1 LLSLKRSLAKKDKPD
16 LEAARKLQ
24 STASKKPN
32 LTQPQQFQIPTNAF
46 TQLRISDV
54 VKVWAQRMPEHNA
67 VVDPSGSW
75 TYGELERVISQTA
88 DWLRDAGVR
97 AGDRV
102 MVVGE
107 NCREFA
113 AVVLAIARLD
123 AWPVP
128 VNAHLS
134 AREIDAVRDHCTARR
149 IVYTTRVSLPAAE
162 HANRHAAAAQE
173 LRDLGQI
180 CLGPLNQAA
189 EPEAIDREIGSRV
202 AALIYTSGSTG
213 LPKGVM
219 LTHNNLIFSAGG
231 AAKIR
236 SLGPEDRLYGI
247 LPLSHIV
254 GLSIVFLGTLLSGA
268 TIYLEPRFDPMTAR
282 LTLERER
289 ITIMLGVPTMFSQF
303 LQYAK
308 MRNLQ
313 SLKFPA
319 LRIISCS
326 GAPLPPAIKTAVQEL
341 FGLQL
346 HHGYGIT
353 ECSPNVAQVRLDVP
367 SREDNSVGPM
377 FPGVEARLVGSDSK
391 PVPEGE
397 VGELW
402 VRGPNIMKGYYLAP
416 EETAAAVNA
425 EGWFNTR
432 DLARFEH
439 GNLFIVG
446 RTKDLIIRSGFNV
459 YPAEVEGVLNAHPAV
474 AQSAVIGRTTE
485 GNEEILAFVQ
495 PSSNLHLTATDLA
508 DYAAK
513 HLAAYKR
520 PTEFLLVSTMP
531 MTASGKIAKSDLA
544 TRTDDIRRNASCSK
558 AAPALESTVHRS

>member
-1 LLSLKRSLAKKDKPD
+1 VTQV
-16 LEAARKLQ
+16 EA
-24 STASKKPN
+24 SS
-32 LTQPQQFQIPTNAF
+32 IPANAF
-46 TQLRISDV
+46 KHIRISDV
-54 VKVWAQRMPEHNA
+54 AKVWAASLPDHKA
-67 VVDPSGSW
+67 VVDPNGTW
-75 TYGELERVISQTA
+75 TYRELATVISQTG
-88 DWLRDAGVR
+88 DWLRSSGVR

-102 MVVGE
+102 MIVGE

-113 AVVLAIARLD
+113 GVLLAIASLD

-134 AREIDAVRDHCTARR
+134 TREIDVVRDHSGARL
-149 IVYTTRVSLPAAE
+149 IVYTTRVSLHASE
-162 HANRHAAAAQE
+162 HASRHGAQMQE
-173 LRDLGQI
+173 IPGLGQLG
-180 CLGPLNQAA
+180 LGPLNESAQP
-189 EPEAIDREIGSRV
+189 EPIDADIGSRV

-219 LTHNNLIFSAGG
+219 LTHDNLIFSAGG

-236 SLGPEDRLYGI
+236 SLSPQDHLYGI

-282 LTLERER
+282 RTIEKER
-289 ITIMLGVPTMFSQF
+289 ITIMLGVPSMFSQF

-308 MRNLQ
+308 MRNVQ
-313 SLKFPA
+313 TLKFPA

-326 GAPLPPAIKTAVQEL
+326 GAPLPPAIKSSVEIL
-341 FGLQL
+341 FGLPL

-367 SREDNSVGPM
+367 ARKDNSVGPM
-377 FPGVEARLVGSDSK
+377 FPGVEARLVAGDGQ
-391 PVPEGE
+391 PVADGG

-402 VRGPNIMKGYYLAP
+402 VRGPNIMKGYYRAP
-416 EETAAAVNA
+416 EETAAAINA

-432 DLARFEH
+432 DLARFED

-446 RTKDLIIRSGFNV
+446 RTKDLIIRFGFNV
-459 YPAEVEGVLNAHPAV
+459 YPAEVEAVLNAHPAV
-474 AQSAVIGRTTE
+474 SQSAVIGRTAHGT
-485 GNEEILAFVQ
+485 EEILAFVELS
-495 PSSNLHLTATDLA
+495 PGSNLMASDLA
-508 DYAAK
+508 EYSVK

-520 PTEFLLVSTMP
+520 PTEFLLVPSMP
-531 MTASGKIAKSDLA
+531 MTASGKIAKSELA
-544 TRTDDIRRNASCSK
+544 KMAEDRRNSRHSSSVEPDKLSESASRAGS
-558 AAPALESTVHRS
+558 

>member
-1 LLSLKRSLAKKDKPD
+1 M
-16 LEAARKLQ
+16 
-24 STASKKPN
+24 
-32 LTQPQQFQIPTNAF
+32 
-46 TQLRISDV
+46 RISDV
-54 VKVWAQRMPEHNA
+54 VQSWVERLPDQIA
-67 VVDPSGSW
+67 VADPNGSW
-75 TYGELERVISQTA
+75 SYRELQRVIAQTA
-88 DWLRDAGVR
+88 EWLRRAGVR

-102 MVVGE
+102 MIVGE
-107 NCREFA
+107 NCRAFA
-113 AVVLAIARLD
+113 AILLAVDSLD

-134 AREIDAVRDHCTARR
+134 TREIEVVRDHCDARL
-149 IVYTTRVSLPAAE
+149 IVYTTGVSLHATE
-162 HANRHAAAAQE
+162 HANGHGARVE
-173 LRDLGQI
+173 EVPDLGQI
-180 CLGPLNQAA
+180 GLGQVNEAA
-189 EPEAIDREIGSRV
+189 QPEPIGDDIGSRV

-219 LTHNNLIFSAGG
+219 LTHNSLIFSAGG

-236 SLGPEDRLYGI
+236 SLSPDDHLYGI

-268 TIYLEPRFDPMTAR
+268 TIYLDPRFDPMSAR
-282 LTLERER
+282 RTLERER
-289 ITIMLGVPTMFSQF
+289 ITVMLGVPSMYSQF

-308 MRNLQ
+308 MRQLQ
-313 SLKFPA
+313 SLKFPE

-326 GAPLPPAIKTAVQEL
+326 GAPLPPAIKSAVEGL
-341 FGLQL
+341 FGLPL

-367 SREDNSVGPM
+367 PRKDNSVGPM
-377 FPGVEARLVGSDSK
+377 FPGVEARLVGEDGE
-391 PVPEGE
+391 PVPVGE

-402 VRGPNIMKGYYLAP
+402 VRGPNLMKGYYRAP
-416 EETAAAVNA
+416 EETAAAINA

-432 DLARFEH
+432 DLARFED

-446 RTKDLIIRSGFNV
+446 RTKDLIIRFGFNV
-459 YPAEVEGVLNAHPAV
+459 YPAEVEAVLNAHPAV
-474 AQSAVIGRTTE
+474 VQSAVIGRTKQ

-495 PSSNLHLTATDLA
+495 PSTDSHLTESDLA
-508 DYAAK
+508 QYAAK

-531 MTASGKIAKSDLA
+531 MTASGKIAKTDLA
-544 TRTDDIRRNASCSK
+544 KTADSIRQERPTLT
-558 AAPALESTVHRS
+558 AANSGS

>member
-1 LLSLKRSLAKKDKPD
+1 VT
-16 LEAARKLQ
+16 Q
-24 STASKKPN
+24 SHPSS
-32 LTQPQQFQIPTNAF
+32 IPANAF
-46 TQLRISDV
+46 TNIRISDV
-54 VKVWAQRMPEHNA
+54 VKVWAQHLPDHIA
-67 VVDPSGSW
+67 VLDPNGSW
-75 TYGELERVISQTA
+75 SYREFERVISRTA
-88 DWLRDAGVR
+88 DWLRSSGVR

-102 MVVGE
+102 MIVGE

-113 AVVLAIARLD
+113 AVLFAVGSLD

-134 AREIDAVRDHCTARR
+134 TREIEAVRDHSGARR
-149 IVYTTRVSLPAAE
+149 IVYTTNVSVHATE
-162 HANRHAAAAQE
+162 HANRHGALIQDVAG
-173 LRDLGQI
+173 LGRI
-180 CLGPLNQAA
+180 GLGPLNQGAQTEALEA
-189 EPEAIDREIGSRV
+189 EVGSRV

-236 SLGPEDRLYGI
+236 SLKPEDRLYGI

-254 GLSIVFLGTLLSGA
+254 GLSIVFLGTMLSGA
-268 TIYLEPRFDPMTAR
+268 SIYLEPRFDPMTAR
-282 LTLERER
+282 VTLEKEG
-289 ITIMLGVPTMFSQF
+289 ITVMLGVPSMFSQF

-308 MRNLQ
+308 MRELQ
-313 SLKFPA
+313 SLKLSA

-326 GAPLPPAIKTAVQEL
+326 GAPLPPAIKSSVEAL
-341 FGLQL
+341 FGLPL

-367 SREDNSVGPM
+367 PRQDNSVGPM
-377 FPGVEARLVGSDSK
+377 FPGVEARLVGGDGR
-391 PVPEGE
+391 PVAEGE

-402 VRGPNIMKGYYLAP
+402 VRGPNIMKGYYHAP
-416 EETAAAVNA
+416 EETALAINT

-432 DLARFEH
+432 DLARFED

-446 RTKDLIIRSGFNV
+446 RTKDLIIRFGFNV
-459 YPAEVEGVLNAHPAV
+459 YPAEVEAVLNAHPAV
-474 AQSAVIGRTTE
+474 AQSAVIGRTSH
-485 GNEEILAFVQ
+485 GNEDILAFVQ
-495 PSSNLHLTATDLA
+495 LSAGSHLSVTDLA
-508 DYAAK
+508 EYAAK

-520 PTEFLLVSTMP
+520 PTKFLFVPTMP

-544 TRTDDIRRNASCSK
+544 KVADDIRPQGLSAKPEEASASV
-558 AAPALESTVHRS
+558 PQTRS

>member
-1 LLSLKRSLAKKDKPD
+1 M
-16 LEAARKLQ
+16 
-24 STASKKPN
+24 
-32 LTQPQQFQIPTNAF
+32 TQHSNSADSFVSM
-46 TQLRISDV
+46 RISDV
-54 VKVWAQRMPEHNA
+54 VTVWAERLPDQPA
-67 VVDPSGSW
+67 VADPSGSW
-75 TYGELERVISQTA
+75 SYRELERVVSQTA
-88 DWLRDAGVR
+88 DWLRMSGIR

-102 MVVGE
+102 MIVGE
-107 NCREFA
+107 NCRAFA
-113 AVVLAIARLD
+113 AVLLAVCSLD

-134 AREIDAVRDHCTARR
+134 TREIDAVRDHCGARR
-149 IVYTTRVSLPAAE
+149 IVYTTGVSVHATE
-162 HANRHAAAAQE
+162 HANRHGARIE
-173 LRDLGQI
+173 EVEDLGQVG
-180 CLGPLNQAA
+180 LGTLDETAQP
-189 EPEAIDREIGSRV
+189 EPVGEDIGSRI

-219 LTHNNLIFSAGG
+219 LTHDNLIFSAGG

-236 SLGPEDRLYGI
+236 SLGSEDCLYGI

-282 LTLERER
+282 MTLERQR
-289 ITIMLGVPTMFSQF
+289 VTVMLGVPSMYSQF

-308 MRNLQ
+308 MRQLR

-326 GAPLPPAIKTAVQEL
+326 GAPLPPAIKSSVEGL
-341 FGLQL
+341 FGLPL

-353 ECSPNVAQVRLDVP
+353 ECSPNVAQVRLDVRP
-367 SREDNSVGPM
+367 RQDNSVGPM
-377 FPGVEARLVGSDSK
+377 FPGVEARLMGKDGQ

-402 VRGPNIMKGYYLAP
+402 VRGPNIMKGYYRAP
-416 EETAAAVNA
+416 EETTAAINA

-432 DLARFEH
+432 DLARFED

-446 RTKDLIIRSGFNV
+446 RTKDLIIRFGFNV
-459 YPAEVEGVLNAHPAV
+459 YPAEVEAVLNAHPAV
-474 AQSAVIGRTTE
+474 VQSAVIGRTSQ

-495 PSSNLHLTATDLA
+495 LSHGSHLTTAELA
-508 DYAAK
+508 EYAAK
-513 HLAAYKR
+513 HLATYKR
-520 PTEFLLVSTMP
+520 PTNFLFVETMP
-531 MTASGKIAKSDLA
+531 MTASGKISKNELA
-544 TRTDDIRRNASCSK
+544 GRTADSRRTSSGNGIAASESLSSRSQNR
-558 AAPALESTVHRS
+558 PAEFSTPPAE